1 MRSLLP
7 LLSTLLSFTSFD
19 VGGAVSRQ
27 AKGIGF
33 TLVAAL
39 FLLTAYVLAIGAL
52 ALFLSEHMSPWA
64 ALGAIALG
72 FIGAAGLVYWFGTMS
87 ARAEEARAQELAQA
101 RKNATLGT
109 LSGLAVGGGSTK
121 TLIIAALAGVLAG
134 GLLDSRGK
142 SGDED

>member
-1 MRSLLP
+1 M
-7 LLSTLLSFTSFD
+7 
-19 VGGAVSRQ
+19 
-27 AKGIGF
+27 GF

-87 ARAEEARAQELAQA
+87 ARAEEARAKELAQA